1 MMLGT
6 HPHVRGYVYAVD
18 AAHASGTHE
27 LERLVKAAASGHE
40 AAWSALVARF
50 IHRLGRI
57 VRGYR
62 VPANDV
68 DDIVQSTFI
77 RLYEHLHSLRDPRA
91 LSPWLETTAR
101 RETLK
106 RIRAGRRECPLED
119 ETTQRLHMIATV
131 DEYPDDDLSAQL
143 RGAISGSRGVSA
155 SSSRLLDS
163 PEEPSYEEISRRLSM
178 PIGSIGPT
186 RARALERLRGDEQLL
201 AASAAR

>member
-1 MMLGT
+1 MMLAT
-6 HPHVRGYVYAVD
+6 HPNVRDYVCTAD
-18 AAHASGTHE
+18 AAHASGTQE
-27 LERLVKAAASGHE
+27 LERLVRAAARGHE

-143 RGAISGSRGVSA
+143 RGAIERLPRRQRELM
-155 SSSRLLDS
+155 RLLDS

-201 AASAAR
+201 AASAAL